1 MNPLLPPQASLGN
14 LTTLKTLRYFPSL
27 SSVLFLVE
35 LTLTTRR
42 SRRQLTAPERFLMI
56 VISGVARLSAMLTLD
71 QGPSTFTFKLLSI
84 SVFVLLRTARQS
96 KQLLRDARKLQ
107 SLAKKRKT

>member
-1 MNPLLPPQASLGN
+1 
-14 LTTLKTLRYFPSL
+14 
-27 SSVLFLVE
+27 
-35 LTLTTRR
+35 
-42 SRRQLTAPERFLMI
+42 MI

-71 QGPSTFTFKLLSI
+71 LGLSTFTFKLLSI
-84 SVFVLLRTARQS
+84 LVFVLLRTARQS